1 MYCVKCG
8 VELADSEKN
17 CPLCGTTVICP
28 DGLER
33 TVKDSPYPPHPGK
46 IIEGISKLGIMFIMS
61 FAFVIPAMICLVTDI
76 KVNGHLEWSG
86 YVLFSLVLLY
96 VTFILPWWFN
106 KPNPV
111 IFVPIDFAATGILL
125 MYISE
130 KTGGDWFL
138 PFALPVVGITA
149 LIVTA
154 VVALTR
160 YTRGGSPYIFG
171 GAIISLGAFSIL
183 IEFLSCIAF
192 GIEKMWRWSIYPAAS
207 LFLIGMFLIIVGIC
221 KPLRRALRKKLFY

>member
-8 VELADSEKN
+8 VELADSEKS

-46 IIEGISKLGIMFIMS
+46 IVEGISKLGIMFIMS
-61 FAFVIPAMICLVTDI
+61 FAFVIPAIICLITDI
-76 KVNGHLEWSG
+76 KVNGRLEWSG
-86 YVLFSLVLLY
+86 YVLFSLILLY
-96 VTFILPWWFN
+96 ATFILPWWFN

-111 IFVPIDFAATGILL
+111 IFVPIDFLATGVLL
-125 MYISE
+125 LYINL
-130 KTGGDWFL
+130 KTGGNWFL
-138 PFALPVVGITA
+138 PFAFPVVGITA

-171 GAIISLGAFSIL
+171 GAIIAFGVFSIL
-183 IEFLSCIAF
+183 AEYLSCIAF
-192 GIEKMWRWSIYPAAS
+192 GIEKMWRWSLYPASS
-207 LFLIGMFLIIVGIC
+207 LFLLGMFLIIVGIC
-221 KPLRRALRKKLFY
+221 KPLRRALRKQLFF